1 MIDRRDLDLNRRRDL
16 EIISALVSPGD
27 RVLDLGCG
35 DGAFL
40 LRLHKERKARVLGIE
55 IDQDSVIRCIANG
68 VPVIQGDMDDGL
80 DFAEENSFDLVVLN
94 HTLQEIRRPDIL
106 LENIVRAGKRA
117 AVSVIN
123 FGHWNCRLQLC
134 WKGRMPR
141 NAQIP
146 YQWYDTPNIH
156 FSTLADFR
164 ELCRKLNITII
175 SQTPIASRFPLLTKL
190 APNLFAVGAV
200 FVLEKRPSSGKD

>member
-16 EIISALVSPGD
+16 EIISDMVNPGD

-35 DGAFL
+35 DGKFL
-40 LRLHKERKARVLGIE
+40 LHLRRERKADVLGIE
-55 IDQDSVIRCIANG
+55 IDQESVIRCIANG
-68 VPVIQGDMDDGL
+68 IPVIQGDMDDGL
-80 DFAEENSFDLVVLN
+80 EFAGDDSFDLVVLN

-106 LENIVRAGKRA
+106 LSQIVRAGKRA

-123 FGHWNCRLQLC
+123 FGHWNCRLQLTL
-134 WKGRMPR
+134 KGRMPR

-156 FSTLADFR
+156 FSTIDDFC
-164 ELCRKLNITII
+164 ELCRKLDIDII
-175 SQTPIASRFPLLTKL
+175 RQVPIASRFPLLTKFI
-190 APNLFAVGAV
+190 PNLFAVGAV
-200 FVLEKRPSSGKD
+200 FVLEKKDKAE

>member
-16 EIISALVSPGD
+16 EVISALVNPGD

-35 DGAFL
+35 DGKFL
-40 LRLHKERKARVLGIE
+40 AHLKETRNAQVLGIE
-55 IDQDSVIRCIANG
+55 IDQESVIRCIANG
-68 VPVIQGDMDDGL
+68 IPVIQGDMDDSL
-80 DFAEENSFDLVVLN
+80 DFAEEDSFDLVVLN

-106 LENIVRAGKRA
+106 LSKIVKAGKRA

-134 WKGRMPR
+134 CKGRMPR
-141 NAQIP
+141 NSQIP

-156 FSTLADFR
+156 FSTLADFE
-164 ELCRKLNITII
+164 ELCGKLNISII
-175 SQTPIASRFPLLTKL
+175 QRTFIASRFPGLTTL
-190 APNLFAVGAV
+190 MPNLFAVGAV
-200 FVLEKRPSSGKD
+200 FVLEKKNG